1 MAGGTGFSKGRK
13 MTERPGPKL
22 RISELARGLV
32 PVLFVAF
39 VATFAGACGSG
50 GYGDSSNPGAQVE
63 FGVDMARQ
71 GLWDEA
77 LFRFRQADRMDP
89 DNPRILN
96 NLAVALE
103 ASGDYDSALEAYQR
117 AVRLAPSNRDL
128 TRNYARFAEFYQR
141 YQSEEGGEIDL
152 EGFEL
157 LEGQSTESADSADET
172 GGRP

>member
-1 MAGGTGFSKGRK
+1 
-13 MTERPGPKL
+13 MTERPGPKP
-22 RISELARGLV
+22 RNAQLARGFLSVLV
-32 PVLFVAF
+32 LAVI
-39 VATFAGACGSG
+39 ATLAAGCGS
-50 GYGDSSNPGAQVE
+50 GYGDSADPGAQVK

-71 GLWDEA
+71 GLWNEA

-103 ASGDYDSALEAYQR
+103 ASGDYEAALEVYQR
-117 AVRLAPSNRDL
+117 AVRLGPSNRDL

-152 EGFEL
+152 EGFEPPDGS
-157 LEGQSTESADSADET
+157 EGADPAPGDEADPDTTDDDEEA